1 MKGVYVWD
9 GILEIYKSYK
19 SIKIVKSSELL
30 FCSGDSFLEW
40 SIGVFYNKVV
50 I

>member
-1 MKGVYVWD
+1 MNGVYVWD
-9 GILEIYKSYK
+9 GILEISYK

-30 FCSGDSFLEW
+30 FCSSDSFLEW